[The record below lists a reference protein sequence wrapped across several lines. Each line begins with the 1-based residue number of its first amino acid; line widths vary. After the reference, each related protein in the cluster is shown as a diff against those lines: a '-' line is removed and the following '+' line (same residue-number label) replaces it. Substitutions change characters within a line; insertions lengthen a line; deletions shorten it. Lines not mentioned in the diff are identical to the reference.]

1 MFKIN
6 NNETRTT
13 TSASIVNSEQAN
25 FSWDS
30 MRWRVNF
37 STVPKSNRSS
47 TLNESKLAH
56 LGELFHFT
64 RLLKWFINKLKIS
77 YDQNS
82 SRMDQDLIKYIQIES
97 IWKVS
102 IIKLASRI

>member
-30 MRWRVNF
+30 MR
-37 STVPKSNRSS
+37 
-47 TLNESKLAH
+47 
-56 LGELFHFT
+56 
-64 RLLKWFINKLKIS
+64 
-77 YDQNS
+77 
-82 SRMDQDLIKYIQIES
+82 
-97 IWKVS
+97 
-102 IIKLASRI
+102 